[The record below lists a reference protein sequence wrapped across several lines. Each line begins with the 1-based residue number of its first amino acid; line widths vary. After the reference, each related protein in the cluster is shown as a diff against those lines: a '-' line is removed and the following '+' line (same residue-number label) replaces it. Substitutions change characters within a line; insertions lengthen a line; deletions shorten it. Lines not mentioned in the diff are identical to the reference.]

1 MSNLTD
7 FFPSGGGGG
16 LKPKFQEFTSSGT
29 FTPSQAL
36 IDAGGYIEVFLVG
49 GGETG
54 NTNGTVGGTGG
65 EVLVKKMYLTST
77 SDILITIGAGG
88 SGGTSV
94 DGSASSFNGSSA
106 GGYDITALGGANG
119 GFVYDR
125 QSSWGAETDNSA
137 AQGLLMYG
145 AGGADNA
152 NRGGIVRPKP
162 NSGSGSS
169 GSFDAGSGYC
179 QINWYE

>member
-16 LKPKFQEFTSSGT
+16 LKPKFQEFTASGT
-29 FTPSQAL
+29 FTPTQSL
-36 IDAGGYIEVFLVG
+36 IDAGGYIELFLVG

-54 NTNGTVGGTGG
+54 NSNGSVGGTGG
-65 EVLVKKMYLTST
+65 EVILKKMYLTST
-77 SDILITIGAGG
+77 TAIPVIIGAGG

-94 DGSASSFNGSSA
+94 DGGASEFQASLS
-106 GGYDITALGGANG
+106 GGVDVTALGGANG

-137 AQGLLMYG
+137 GSGFAMYG
-145 AGGADNA
+145 MGGADA
-152 NRGGIVRPKP
+152 GWRGGITRPKP
-162 NSGSGSS
+162 NSGCGSQ
-169 GSFDAGSGYC
+169 GTNTAGSGYC
-179 QINWYE
+179 LIKWYE